1 MRWTDSYWYQV
12 NSLAAWKSMEW
23 LDVVFVICLANS
35 MLQRINK
42 VKWSIPKTFFDS
54 LSVTVKIIDFV
65 NNYIMKKGSDCFE
78 RYVKLGQKL
87 LEILA
92 VMILKLELENAF
104 PRSHEKKLQ
113 IFFSQ
118 PARSS
123 GYRLSY
129 WTLTPWLHV
138 VNYV

>member
-1 MRWTDSYWYQV
+1 MVLIRGVKNVSSEWAGWAILEL
-12 NSLAAWKSMEW
+12 SLIH
-23 LDVVFVICLANS
+23 IC